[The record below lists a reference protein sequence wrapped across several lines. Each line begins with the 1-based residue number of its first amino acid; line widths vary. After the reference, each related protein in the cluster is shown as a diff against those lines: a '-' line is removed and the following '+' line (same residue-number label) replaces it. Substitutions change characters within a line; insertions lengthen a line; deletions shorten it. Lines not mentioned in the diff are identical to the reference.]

1 MTKSKNRLYMHSAK
15 MYGSKISGKKSI
27 KKALCVPSDNKKTDT
42 NVLLQIG
49 NLIPLPSNHSVQSC
63 NNTAKTRV
71 VALNRV
77 LFQNKHK
84 AIMKD
89 LHKDIV
95 KYARGYLQ

>member
-1 MTKSKNRLYMHSAK
+1 MYSAK

-27 KKALCVPSDNKKTDT
+27 KKSPVTTKKTDT
-42 NVLLQIG
+42 NLLLQIG

-71 VALNRV
+71 AALNRV
-77 LFQNKHK
+77 LFQNKHE

-89 LHKDIV
+89 LHKDMV
-95 KYARGYLQ
+95 KYALGCLQQ